1 MEKLSLNTLRE
12 EYLKFFESKGHLRL
26 KSFSLVPQDDPSI
39 LLINAGMT
47 PLKPYFTGA
56 LKPPSKRIT
65 TCQKCIRTLDID
77 RVGITTRHGTFF
89 EMLGNFS
96 FGDYFK
102 KEAIQWSW
110 EFFTDVL
117 KMDKELLYAS
127 VYEEDEE
134 AYDIWKNLIKM
145 DESHIVRLGKEDNF
159 WEHGTGP
166 CGPSSEIYYDR
177 GKDKGCGSKDCKVGC
192 DCDRFVEVW
201 NNVFTQF
208 DKQEDGTYLPL
219 KNRNIDTGMG
229 LERLACVVQ
238 GVDSLFETDTIK
250 QILDS
255 VCSSTEYIYGI
266 DKTKDISIRVIT
278 DHIRSSVMMIS
289 DGIIPSNEGRG
300 YVLRRLLRRASRHG
314 RLLGKEDLF
323 LADLTDVVIN
333 NSKIAYPELEEKKEY
348 IYKIVQSEETK
359 FMNTIES
366 GMFILNQYLEQ
377 AKNAKK
383 NILDG
388 EYIFKLHDT
397 YGFPYDLTREIAYER
412 GFTLDKDGFDECMK
426 NQKKTARDAK
436 KANEGSAWHNEE
448 NTYKNIS
455 KTEFLG
461 YTKLVTPAIIF
472 SVIQKDEIVEIVT
485 DKTVFYAEGGGQ
497 QSDAGYIYNLNAKM
511 KVTGCINK
519 EGVYIH
525 SGFMEEGMFYTGD
538 SVTCIVDE
546 KRRKS
551 TERNHTA
558 THMLQYA
565 LREVL
570 GNHVHQAGSYV
581 DQHKLR
587 FDFTHFSAMD
597 DDQIKKVQDIVN
609 SIILEDIDVF
619 KEVMDID
626 TARKKGATALFG
638 EKYSNTVRVISI
650 NPYSMELCG
659 GTHIARTGE
668 AGMFKIIS
676 ENAVASGVRRIEAL
690 TGTNTYDYMQKQD
703 DIVNKLAKILKGN
716 DVVSKVENL
725 SLQIKELRKD
735 NEELKNKLS
744 SSEVKDLL
752 GTFEQYK
759 GIKIIASVI
768 ENADMT
774 ALRSLSDKARER
786 YDDCVA
792 VFVST
797 NDKVS
802 MVVAATK
809 HAVDKGINANLIV
822 KEAAILI
829 GGSGGGRTDMAQAG
843 GKDSDKA
850 YDALNK
856 AVELIKEAID
866 NG

>member
-26 KSFSLVPQDDPSI
+26 KSFSLVPLDDPSI

-47 PLKPYFTGA
+47 PLKPYFTGTVV
-56 LKPPSKRIT
+56 PPSKRIT

-110 EFFTDVL
+110 EFFTTVL
-117 KMDKELLYAS
+117 KMDKNLLYAS
-127 VYEEDEE
+127 VYEEDDE
-134 AYDIWKNLIKM
+134 AYDIWKNIVKM

-208 DKQEDGTYLPL
+208 DKQEDGTYKPL
-219 KNRNIDTGMG
+219 KSKNIDTGMG

-238 GVDSLFETDTIK
+238 GVDSLFEVDTIK

-255 VCSSTEYIYGI
+255 VCHATDTSYGVSR
-266 DKTKDISIRVIT
+266 TKDISIRVIT

-314 RLLGKEDLF
+314 RLLGKKDNF
-323 LADLTDVVIN
+323 LSELTDVVIS
-333 NSKIAYPELEEKKEY
+333 NSKSAYPELEEKKEY
-348 IYKIVQSEETK
+348 IYKVVQSEEGK
-359 FMNTIES
+359 FINTIES
-366 GMFILNQYLEQ
+366 GTAILNQYLEQ
-377 AKNAKK
+377 AINDKK
-383 NILDG
+383 DILEG

-397 YGFPYDLTREIAYER
+397 YGFPYDLTREIASER
-412 GFTLDKDGFDECMK
+412 GFKLDKDGFDECMQ

-436 KANEGSAWHNEE
+436 KANEGSAWQNDE
-448 NTYKNIS
+448 NVYKNIS

-461 YTKLVTPAIIF
+461 YDRLDAQVKVLSF
-472 SVIQKDEIVEIVT
+472 IQKDEMVELVV

-497 QSDAGYIYNLNAKM
+497 QADTGYIENSNASI
-511 KVTGCINK
+511 KVTNVINK
-519 EGVYIH
+519 EGIFIH
-525 SGFMEEGMFYTGD
+525 MGILEKGVFYKD
-538 SVTCIVDE
+538 DIVTCNVDIN
-546 KRRKS
+546 RRKA

-581 DQHKLR
+581 DYQRLR
-587 FDFTHFSAMD
+587 FDFTHFSAMN
-597 DDQIKKVQDIVN
+597 DDQIRDVQNIVN
-609 SIILEDIDVF
+609 SIILKDIEVV
-619 KEVMDID
+619 KEIMDID
-626 TARKKGATALFG
+626 SAKKKGATALFG
-638 EKYSNTVRVISI
+638 EKYSKEVRVVSI

-659 GTHIARTGE
+659 GTHLTRTGE
-668 AGMFKIIS
+668 TGLFKIVS

-690 TGTNTYDYMQKQD
+690 TGLNAFEYLQKQD
-703 DIVNKLAKILKGN
+703 DAINQIAKLLKSS
-716 DVVSKVENL
+716 DVVQKVENL
-725 SLQIKELRKD
+725 GNQIKELRKE

-744 SSEVKDLL
+744 SSEVKDML
-752 GTFEQYK
+752 GTYEQYK

-768 ENADMT
+768 KDADMPV
-774 ALRSLSDKARER
+774 LRNLSDKARER
-786 YDDCVA
+786 YDDCVV

-797 NDKVS
+797 GEKVS
-802 MVVAATK
+802 MVVAASK
-809 HAVDKGINANLIV
+809 IAVKKGIDANVII
-822 KEAAILI
+822 KQASMFIN
-829 GGSGGGRTDMAQAG
+829 GSGGGRADMAQAG
-843 GKDSDKA
+843 GKDSHMA
-850 YDALNK
+850 EAALEK
-856 AVELIKEAID
+856 AVKLIKEAVD